1 MRSEFPGLSRL
12 NQPLAFAEP
21 VVKKGG
27 DTSIAIEAI
36 VIQDVCDT
44 SHGSE
49 RIDNQNAT
57 PTLQDDQDTS
67 HYPNRPWIIFYSI
80 LCVPLGIVEV
90 ALGFFVF
97 SVFSNPKGHAGAWW
111 SGVIV
116 SLSGDF
122 TVGHLEEFR
131 EYFFIIIYGGDNIYT
146 PLFQLK
152 FEILPVRRC
161 SWISRDN

>member
-44 SHGSE
+44 SYGSE
-49 RIDNQNAT
+49 RMDNQNAT
-57 PTLQDDQDTS
+57 PTLQDDRNISQN
-67 HYPNRPWIIFYSI
+67 PWRPWIIFYSM
-80 LCVPLGIVEV
+80 LCVLLGIVEV
-90 ALGFFVF
+90 ALGSSVF
-97 SVFSNPKGHAGAWW
+97 SVFSNINGHAGAWW

-116 SLSGDF
+116 FLSGDF

-131 EYFFIIIYGGDNIYT
+131 
-146 PLFQLK
+146 
-152 FEILPVRRC
+152 
-161 SWISRDN
+161 

>member
-57 PTLQDDQDTS
+57 PTLQDDQDIS
-67 HYPNRPWIIFYSI
+67 QNPWRPWIIFYSM

-97 SVFSNPKGHAGAWW
+97 SVFSNVDGHAGAWW

-116 SLSGDF
+116 FLSGDF

-131 EYFFIIIYGGDNIYT
+131 
-146 PLFQLK
+146 
-152 FEILPVRRC
+152 
-161 SWISRDN
+161 